1 MQEGR
6 NDKTK
11 KRHYSMT
18 PQQKITAFSKKIA
31 DKEGGK
37 VNLTIAQIAEVLR
50 CANELTDGI
59 LYVIIRGM
67 DNKRNKIK

>member
-1 MQEGR
+1 
-6 NDKTK
+6 
-11 KRHYSMT
+11 MT
-18 PQQKITAFSKKIA
+18 PQQKITAFARKIA
-31 DKEGGK
+31 KMEGGK
-37 VNLTIAQIAEVLR
+37 INLSIAQIAEVLK